1 MFQDSNVLK
10 KLNKTKNK
18 TKTRSPPSPQ
28 KKQKNQKN
36 KPKNTKPLRLMIQS
50 AVSSVCTSQQ
60 WNKLVCTLKSR
71 TSTHGVIGPKINPSW
86 KTIELFLVPASGSAN
101 LSVGWCIEKST
112 PCCGNSRFLLLL
124 SGPLPYVQCHIS
136 FSSFLKQQ
144 CRQVTFNIFK
154 FTFTML
160 KMLN

>member
-1 MFQDSNVLK
+1 MFPRCVPGFKCFEKIKQNK
-10 KLNKTKNK
+10 KLNKNQI
-18 TKTRSPPSPQ
+18 PPPPKKKHK
-28 KKQKNQKN
+28 KKQHT
-36 KPKNTKPLRLMIQS
+36 PKNTKPLRLMIQS

-71 TSTHGVIGPKINPSW
+71 ASTHGVIGPKINPSW

-136 FSSFLKQQ
+136 FSSFLP
-144 CRQVTFNIFK
+144 
-154 FTFTML
+154 
-160 KMLN
+160 